1 MGACAY
7 LVYAGIGRIVDVNR
21 YLFSAAACVASIAVA
36 VIVYVVMVVVL
47 RLFTREEL
55 ALIPGGRKL
64 MRFAK

>member
-1 MGACAY
+1 M
-7 LVYAGIGRIVDVNR
+7 DVNR